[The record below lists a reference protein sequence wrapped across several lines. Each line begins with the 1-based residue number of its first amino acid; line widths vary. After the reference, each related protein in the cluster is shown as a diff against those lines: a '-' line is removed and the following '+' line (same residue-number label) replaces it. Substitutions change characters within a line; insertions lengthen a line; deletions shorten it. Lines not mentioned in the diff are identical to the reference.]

1 MESNIHPLQELILI
15 VFALNLLNFVYNI
28 AVKTIGSKHDGYV
41 LLRLK

>member
-28 AVKTIGSKHDGYV
+28 AVKTIDSKLDEHA
-41 LLRLK
+41 LLRLL